1 MTADTCRALVARLRW
16 RGVRLIVD
24 SEGLEARGPSFA
36 LKDDVMVELR
46 ARKAE
51 LLALLAAEPE
61 VAGPE
66 ALLEQLTER
75 GAVFEVLGPR
85 DLLWFAP
92 PGVST
97 PAIAA
102 AVATLKPELV
112 SLLRRQLRANAA
124 DRGRRE

>member
-24 SEGLEARGPSFA
+24 SEGLEARGPRVA

-46 ARKAE
+46 DRKAE
-51 LLALLAAEPE
+51 LLALLAAEPA

-66 ALLEQLTER
+66 ALLEQLMER
-75 GAVFEVLGPR
+75 GATFEPINTR
-85 DLLWFAP
+85 DFVWFAP
-92 PGVST
+92 PSGFT

-102 AVATLKPELV
+102 AVATLKPELIG
-112 SLLRRQLRANAA
+112 LLRQQRRATLEKG
-124 DRGRRE
+124 D